1 MLHAT
6 GDLIHPE
13 FKPWNVCK
21 AAKAVEVGSAWKV
34 RDGGDQDARTPSG
47 GPQHLRGVKF
57 HAPAW
62 RKVQRSA
69 HGLGAREREPFF
81 LVCSFCFLPHAR
93 PLKAPRRTSLRD
105 RVRLRGTPARGNQA
119 PGGGEPPGER
129 QTPRT
134 LRLVTRARKHQKPLR
149 DKRALSL
156 VWWFRDRA
164 YRSAYIVPLAG
175 TVLLR
180 AFIP

>member
-57 HAPAW
+57 DAPAW
-62 RKVQRSA
+62 RKVQRST
-69 HGLGAREREPFF
+69 HGLGARERAFFFGLFF
-81 LVCSFCFLPHAR
+81 LLSATAR
-93 PLKAPRRTSLRD
+93 PLKAPRRT
-105 RVRLRGTPARGNQA
+105 
-119 PGGGEPPGER
+119 
-129 QTPRT
+129 
-134 LRLVTRARKHQKPLR
+134 
-149 DKRALSL
+149 
-156 VWWFRDRA
+156 
-164 YRSAYIVPLAG
+164 
-175 TVLLR
+175 
-180 AFIP
+180 